1 VHIDIESRLVILTV
15 IVVFLLTL
23 NPLKS
28 FGYLIMT
35 EDKRNLVT
43 KDKHSPLTKV
53 QELPLVQDE
62 NKIVGAYIP
71 DRLHLEDMN
80 ESNQTLAIREFL
92 KQGFDEYFFV
102 MDNFR
107 HAKELESTERLLN
120 AADYT
125 ELKIIIILLPP
136 SEGGPLTNY
145 DWKGWINYF
154 NDLKAR
160 HASSFSGFAID
171 DFNWISTRNDT
182 KFWRNIDFMLYS
194 NFTDALKSKRTD
206 VKFYPV
212 VYFEGLRNDVVV
224 NEYSKFIDTIVL
236 VSASYYNVSKLERN
250 LSEFKQMFPG
260 KPTMYIVYP
269 TITYNYTRQ
278 GYDPP
283 SDRLVMATLSIAT
296 KLVDGIIIWH
306 KIDSHVIQDYLNYRE
321 DASYMDAIYV
331 MEQLQIADEKDTLVQ
346 PANKQIVPL
355 YFSQKQVPSE
365 PSLCPKCTDY

>member
-1 VHIDIESRLVILTV
+1 M
-15 IVVFLLTL
+15 
-23 NPLKS
+23 S
-28 FGYLIMT
+28 FGYLVMT
-35 EDKRNLVT
+35 EEKRNLVT

-53 QELPLVQDE
+53 QELPFVQDKK
-62 NKIVGAYIP
+62 KIMGAYIP

-80 ESNQTLAIREFL
+80 ETHQTPAIWEFL

-107 HAKELESTERLLN
+107 DTKEVDSTERLLN

-136 SEGGPLTNY
+136 SEGGPMTNY

-154 NDLKAR
+154 NDLKVR

-182 KFWRNIDFMLYS
+182 KFWKNIDFMLYT
-194 NFTDALKSKRTD
+194 NFADAIKGKRSD

-212 VYFEGLRNDVVV
+212 IYFEGLQNDVVA
-224 NEYSKFIDTIVL
+224 NEYGKFIDTVVL

-250 LSEFKQMFPG
+250 LSEFKQMFPD
-260 KPTMYIVYP
+260 KPTRYIVYP
-269 TITYNYTRQ
+269 TITYNYSRQ

-296 KLVDGIIIWH
+296 RLVDGIIIWH

-321 DASYMDAIYV
+321 KASYLDAIYV
-331 MEQLQIADEKDTLVQ
+331 MEQLQIAEEKNTLVL
-346 PANKQIVPL
+346 PADKQIAH
-355 YFSQKQVPSE
+355 PSIF
-365 PSLCPKCTDY
+365 L

>member
-1 VHIDIESRLVILTV
+1 MHIDIDIESHSVILSL
-15 IVVFLLTL
+15 IVVFLLIL
-23 NPLKS
+23 NPLMS
-28 FGYLIMT
+28 FGYLVMT
-35 EDKRNLVT
+35 EEKRNLVT

-53 QELPLVQDE
+53 QELPFVQDKK
-62 NKIVGAYIP
+62 KIMGAYIP

-80 ESNQTLAIREFL
+80 ETHQTPAIWEFL

-107 HAKELESTERLLN
+107 DTKEVDSTERLLN

-136 SEGGPLTNY
+136 SEGGPMTNY

-154 NDLKAR
+154 NDLKVR

-182 KFWRNIDFMLYS
+182 KFWKNIDFMLYT
-194 NFTDALKSKRTD
+194 NFADAIKGKRSD

-212 VYFEGLRNDVVV
+212 IYFEGLQNDVVA
-224 NEYSKFIDTIVL
+224 NEYGKFIDTVVL

-250 LSEFKQMFPG
+250 LSEFKQMFPD
-260 KPTMYIVYP
+260 KPTRYIVYP
-269 TITYNYTRQ
+269 TITYNYSRQ

-296 KLVDGIIIWH
+296 RLVDGIIIWH

-321 DASYMDAIYV
+321 KASYLDAIYV
-331 MEQLQIADEKDTLVQ
+331 MEQLQIAEEKNTLVL
-346 PANKQIVPL
+346 PADKQIAH
-355 YFSQKQVPSE
+355 PSIF
-365 PSLCPKCTDY
+365 L